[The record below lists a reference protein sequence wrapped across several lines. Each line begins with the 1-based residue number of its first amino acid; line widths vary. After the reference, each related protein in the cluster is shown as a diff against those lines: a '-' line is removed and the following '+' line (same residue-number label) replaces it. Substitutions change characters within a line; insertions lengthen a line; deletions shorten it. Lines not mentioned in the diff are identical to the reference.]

1 MFENS
6 LTNCIPVSINSLK
19 SKDFEPSESS
29 ALLSISF
36 MSIIL
41 YHTAM
46 YTIITLQPSTGILPK
61 TDTHH
66 NNSQARPLVSPRSIH
81 HVNVKIGTPVG

>member
-46 YTIITLQPSTGILPK
+46 YTIITFNRLQVSYPRPIHTTAILKHALLCLLVQYTTST
-61 TDTHH
+61 
-66 NNSQARPLVSPRSIH
+66 
-81 HVNVKIGTPVG
+81 